1 MTGMAIPIDKAHATH
16 FNIRLLGVFFIV
28 ITTNTSGWGSIAIAC
43 IVVITPL
50 VNLNAVS
57 GCKTAWKNVQGIGE
71 NSVENCPPR
80 YVS

>member
-1 MTGMAIPIDKAHATH
+1 
-16 FNIRLLGVFFIV
+16 LGDM
-28 ITTNTSGWGSIAIAC
+28 
-43 IVVITPL
+43 L
-50 VNLNAVS
+50 KNLALQKECKILE